1 MNNDSGDMG
10 RGKSERFFDEDK
22 IHNEN
27 DNRLINSGD
36 DNEVI
41 GENNI
46 NN

>member
-1 MNNDSGDMG
+1 MG
-10 RGKSERFFDEDK
+10 RVRSGRFFDEDK

-27 DNRLINSGD
+27 DNSSINSNSSGD